1 MRMWSKPVLVLVAV
15 AAGVSLAG
23 CNSHSGTHHS
33 RKGRKSRSISHSGS
47 GYGTGSAATHRPT
60 AQPATAGGGAKC
72 RSTQLAASAHPAF
85 VAGEVVVVLR
95 NTGSA
100 ACTMYGFPGV
110 DLTGKDGR
118 VSAER
123 STLAPST
130 VRVAPGASAS
140 FSLHY
145 TPNTSGGSGAV
156 FSALSIT
163 PPDDTRQLSVPL
175 TLSLPAGEDG
185 GDPVTVDPVRSAA

>member
-23 CNSHSGTHHS
+23 CNSHSSTHHS
-33 RKGRKSRSISHSGS
+33 HKGRKSRSISHSGS
-47 GYGTGSAATHRPT
+47 GYGKGSAATHRPT
-60 AQPATAGGGAKC
+60 AQPATATSGGRC
-72 RSTQLAASAHPAF
+72 RSTQLAASAHPGF

-95 NTGSA
+95 NTGSR

-118 VSAER
+118 VSAKR
-123 STLAPST
+123 SSQVPSS
-130 VRVAPGASAS
+130 VRVVPGGSAS

-145 TPNTSGGSGAV
+145 TPNTSGGSGAA
-156 FSALSIT
+156 FTGLSVT

-175 TLSLPAGEDG
+175 SLSLPAGDTG